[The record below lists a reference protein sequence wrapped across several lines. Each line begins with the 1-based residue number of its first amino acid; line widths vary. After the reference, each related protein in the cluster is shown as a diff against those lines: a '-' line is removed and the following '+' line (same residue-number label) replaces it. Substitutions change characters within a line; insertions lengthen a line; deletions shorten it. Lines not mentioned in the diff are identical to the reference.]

1 MLLIVDQVSGYK
13 ADYLSR
19 WIGTDFNASAK
30 YIYNCFPMI
39 HVICHDVIYAIAFN
53 SFFLYIYVYIYIY
66 IFIFIFISIFIFH
79 YSHTCICTL
88 YIAYNALMS
97 DVKFYCMDTHRVII
111 YDFYL
116 YGIYFCMLRIF
127 P

>member
-39 HVICHDVIYAIAFN
+39 HVICHDVIYTIAFN

-66 IFIFIFISIFIFH
+66 IF
-79 YSHTCICTL
+79 L
-88 YIAYNALMS
+88 YLS
-97 DVKFYCMDTHRVII
+97 L
-111 YDFYL
+111 YL
-116 YGIYFCMLRIF
+116 YSYFITLTHVYVHCTSRTMR
-127 P
+127 

>member
-1 MLLIVDQVSGYK
+1 MFQPYCFVTLKWIIRDAVNSRSRLRALYK

-66 IFIFIFISIFIFH
+66 IFIFIFISILIFH
-79 YSHTCICTL
+79 YSHTCIL
-88 YIAYNALMS
+88 YI
-97 DVKFYCMDTHRVII
+97 VHRVQCVDVRRKILLHG
-111 YDFYL
+111 YT
-116 YGIYFCMLRIF
+116 
-127 P
+127 